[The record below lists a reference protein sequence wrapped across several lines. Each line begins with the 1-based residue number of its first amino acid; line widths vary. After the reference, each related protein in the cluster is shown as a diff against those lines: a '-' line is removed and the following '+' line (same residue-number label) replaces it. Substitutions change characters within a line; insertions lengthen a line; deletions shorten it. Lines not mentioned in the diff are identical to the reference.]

1 VVLVGGIALLA
12 IGAVFIA
19 SRRRLLPGSRRVV
32 R

>member
-19 SRRRLLPGSRRVV
+19 SRRRLVVANRRVV